1 MTNTAEVHV
10 AIDPEIKEKAET
22 ILEQVG
28 ITPAEVIRMLY
39 SRIIKE
45 QKIPFEPCLPAPKI
59 LFEGSMTREEI
70 DRELQKGIDSIEAG
84 RTYTLKESEEML
96 AEFKATLSEEYGI

>member
-84 RTYTLKESEEML
+84 NMYTIDEVDRML
-96 AEFKATLSEEYGI
+96 AEEFGI

>member
-1 MTNTAEVHV
+1 MTNAAEVHV

-22 ILEQVG
+22 ILEQSG
-28 ITPAEVIRMLY
+28 FTPAEVIRMLY

-84 RTYTLKESEEML
+84 NMYTIDEVDRML
-96 AEFKATLSEEYGI
+96 AEEFGI